1 MISEGNEDDDLL
13 VLLLAVESGGRTVME
28 KMRGCLIELVL
39 WCALVVVEEVENDG
53 ERERDGSV
61 KGVTAS
67 DLFVTNFFIT

>member
-1 MISEGNEDDDLL
+1 
-13 VLLLAVESGGRTVME
+13 ME

-39 WCALVVVEEVENDG
+39 CCKLVVVEVQNDG

-61 KGVTAS
+61 TGVTAS